1 MNETTEL
8 FCALVFYD
16 FNIRELHWKVKG
28 LDFGTKHELM
38 DEYHSKFDSM
48 IDDLGEILMM
58 TGNVNIPSLSK
69 VITIIGDS
77 DEEFI
82 PIDGERYYDVAKL
95 LTLCEKMFNHL
106 ISIYESVIQNGNLP
120 GDVVN
125 TLQEH
130 QYWLRK
136 EAQYKLKSSLT
147 Q

>member
-1 MNETTEL
+1 
-8 FCALVFYD
+8 
-16 FNIRELHWKVKG
+16 
-28 LDFGTKHELM
+28 
-38 DEYHSKFDSM
+38 
-48 IDDLGEILMM
+48 MM

-82 PIDGERYYDVAKL
+82 PIDGERYYDVATL

-120 GDVVN
+120 GDIVN

>member
-69 VITIIGDS
+69 VITIIRDS

-82 PIDGERYYDVAKL
+82 PIDGERYYDVATL

-147 Q
+147 R

>member
-69 VITIIGDS
+69 VITIIRDS

-82 PIDGERYYDVAKL
+82 PIDGERYYDVATL

-120 GDVVN
+120 SDVVN

>member
-38 DEYHSKFDSM
+38 DEYHSKFDNM

-58 TGNVNIPSLSK
+58 TGNINIPSLSK
-69 VITIIGDS
+69 VISIISDS

-82 PIDGERYYDVAKL
+82 PIDGERYYDVATL

-120 GDVVN
+120 GDIVN